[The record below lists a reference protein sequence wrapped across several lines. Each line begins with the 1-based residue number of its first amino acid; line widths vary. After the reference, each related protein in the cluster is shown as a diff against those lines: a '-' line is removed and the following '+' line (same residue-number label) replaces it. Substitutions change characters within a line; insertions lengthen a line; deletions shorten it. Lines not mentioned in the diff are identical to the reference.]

1 MALYMT
7 IDNEYELQKIFADW
21 GRDYYS
27 PDGYGAILDYY
38 NEVDSELDVIAICGD
53 FTEYEDFTVMA
64 KDYGIDDFYQFMY
77 DNDYTTDWEEENGFD
92 SDDEL
97 TDDDRTRMMNELN
110 TEDFIS
116 EYKGFVFDE
125 MDNSYY
131 DVIELDNGNY
141 LVMG

>member
-21 GRDYYS
+21 DRNYYS
-27 PDGYGAILDYY
+27 LDGYKAILDYY

-64 KDYGIDDFYQFMY
+64 EDYGVDDFYQFMY
-77 DNDYTTDWEEENGFD
+77 DNDYTTDWEEANGFD

-116 EYKGFVFDE
+116 EYKEFVFDE
-125 MDNSYY
+125 MNNSHY
-131 DVIELDNGNY
+131 VIELDNGNY
-141 LVMG
+141 LVMA